1 MTGPLGARDPPPARG
16 ELTGRDLRGRHPCRS
31 CPASLLQAHDHLLQP
46 TGLHPPIHR
55 WAPAQGRHHRRRG
68 SIGLRLQ
75 AWHGYD
81 ARRRAGG
88 GESGQVH
95 AVDVHELA
103 DPSHRRRI
111 NRFGLKNAAPVLTV
125 YHRFADLACAIGR
138 VFANADPEAF
148 LGEPRRST
156 RKGDVLAIDNGRQS
170 RVTTKRQ
177 LAQGGRGAGH
187 RPAPR

>member
-1 MTGPLGARDPPPARG
+1 MT
-16 ELTGRDLRGRHPCRS
+16 TS
-31 CPASLLQAHDHLLQP
+31 FSLLDFI
-46 TGLHPPIHR
+46 HPFID
-55 WAPAQGRHHRRRG
+55 GRLPKVG
-68 SIGLRLQ
+68 ITEGVAVL
-75 AWHGYD
+75 GYGCRPGMD
-81 ARRRAGG
+81 TMLAAARG